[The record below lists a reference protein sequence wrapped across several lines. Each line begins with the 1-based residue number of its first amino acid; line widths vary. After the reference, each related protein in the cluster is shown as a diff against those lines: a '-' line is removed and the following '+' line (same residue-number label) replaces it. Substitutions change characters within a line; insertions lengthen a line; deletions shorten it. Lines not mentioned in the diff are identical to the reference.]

1 MASYTSQDNN
11 NSNNIESG
19 LYVEDNSRTKTTIA
33 VTGGGYITDGIISNE
48 RPQGRSSYRARE
60 FGRAAPLDFE
70 PDIALG
76 LKLPFKDN
84 SGRLFDVNYLS
95 IDQAMDN
102 LKNLLLTSKGERVMH
117 PRFGTRLRESLF
129 EPNFP
134 KLVTFVTDEINAAI
148 KFWMPYILVDNLS
161 VTIPENGANQTSFKD
176 RMHGLRVELTFS
188 LANNKL
194 DKRIIVLEIKAD

>member
-1 MASYTSQDNN
+1 MASGAINKNN
-11 NSNNIESG
+11 TLG
-19 LYVEDNSRTKTTIA
+19 KEDNLEPVLA
-33 VTGGGYITDGIISNE
+33 NVTVGGGYITDGIISNE
-48 RPQGRSSYRARE
+48 RPAGRASYRARE
-60 FGRAAPLDFE
+60 FGRATPLDFE

-95 IDQAMDN
+95 IDQAVDN

-134 KLVTFVTDEINAAI
+134 KLVTFVTDEINAAV
-148 KFWMPYILVDNLS
+148 KFWMPYILVKDLN
-161 VTIPENGANQTSFKD
+161 VTIPEHGANQTSFRD
-176 RMHGLRVELTFS
+176 RMHGLRIELTFS
-188 LANNKL
+188 LANNRL
-194 DKRIIVLEIKAD
+194 DKRTIVLEIKAD